1 MNVPS
6 VVPGKDLFLASP
18 ISAVVLFYAW
28 CAFSKHSLTRFVA
41 FGSCDKID

>member
-18 ISAVVLFYAW
+18 VSAAVLFSAW
-28 CAFSKHSLTRFVA
+28 CAFSKCSLTRFVA
-41 FGSCDKID
+41 FASCDKID

>member
-18 ISAVVLFYAW
+18 ISAVLFYAW
-28 CAFSKHSLTRFVA
+28 CAFSKRSLTRFVA
-41 FGSCDKID
+41 FASCDKID